1 MVIGFGGTNAGSVGV
16 WRLIASYVVDEGNGK
31 RTELLGH
38 EPYAYAMFEPG
49 GRMMVIGHAKN
60 RTPGTSTAAMAELFR
75 SMVAYSGKWSIDSEK
90 FVTKVDIA
98 ADPGWVGTTQVRY
111 YTFDGQTLSLR
122 TTPLEL
128 PTHPGR
134 KVVVY
139 ADWEKEG
146 CQPPSGG
153 TL

>member
-1 MVIGFGGTNAGSVGV
+1 MLDLVGV
-16 WRLIASYVVDEGNGK
+16 WRLIASYVVVEGTGE

-38 EPYAYAMFEPG
+38 EPYAYAIFEPG

-75 SMVAYSGKWSIDSEK
+75 SVVAYSGKWTIDSEK
-90 FVTKVDIA
+90 FATEVDIA

-111 YTFDGQTLSLR
+111 YTFDGQIRSLR
-122 TTPLEL
+122 TVPLEL
-128 PTHPGR
+128 ATHPGR
-134 KVVVY
+134 KAVVY
-139 ADWEKEG
+139 ADWKKEG
-146 CQPPSGG
+146 CQAPSQG

>member
-1 MVIGFGGTNAGSVGV
+1 MLDLVGV
-16 WRLIASYVVDEGNGK
+16 WRLIASYVVVEGTGE

-38 EPYAYAMFEPG
+38 EPYAYAIFEPG

-60 RTPGTSTAAMAELFR
+60 RTPGTSTAAIAELFR
-75 SMVAYSGKWSIDSEK
+75 SLVAYSGKWSIDSEK
-90 FVTKVDIA
+90 FATEVDIA
-98 ADPGWVGTTQVRY
+98 ADPTWVGTTQVRY

-122 TTPLEL
+122 TAPLEL
-128 PTHPGR
+128 PAHPGR

-146 CQPPSGG
+146 C
-153 TL
+153 

>member
-1 MVIGFGGTNAGSVGV
+1 MLDLVGV
-16 WRLIASYVVDEGNGK
+16 WRLIASYVVVEGTGE

-38 EPYAYAMFEPG
+38 EPYAYAIFEPG

-60 RTPGTSTAAMAELFR
+60 RTPGTSTAAIAELFR
-75 SMVAYSGKWSIDSEK
+75 SLVAYSGKWSIDSEK
-90 FVTKVDIA
+90 FATEVDIA
-98 ADPGWVGTTQVRY
+98 ADPTWVGTTQVRY

-122 TTPLEL
+122 TAPLEL
-128 PTHPGR
+128 PAHPGR

-146 CQPPSGG
+146 CQSPSGG

>member
-1 MVIGFGGTNAGSVGV
+1 MLDLVGV
-16 WRLIASYVVDEGNGK
+16 WRLIASYVVVEGTGE

-38 EPYAYAMFEPG
+38 EPYAYAIFAPG

-60 RTPGTSTAAMAELFR
+60 RTPGTSTAAIAELFR
-75 SMVAYSGKWSIDSEK
+75 SLVAYSGKWSIDSEK
-90 FVTKVDIA
+90 FATEVDIA
-98 ADPGWVGTTQVRY
+98 ADPTWVGTTQVRY

-122 TTPLEL
+122 TAPLEL
-128 PTHPGR
+128 PAHPGR

-153 TL
+153 IL

>member
-1 MVIGFGGTNAGSVGV
+1 MLDLVGV
-16 WRLIASYVVDEGNGK
+16 WRLVASYVVLEDTGE

-38 EPYAYAMFEPG
+38 EPSAYAIFEPG

-75 SMVAYSGKWSIDSEK
+75 SVVAYSGKWTIDSEK
-90 FVTKVDIA
+90 FATEVDIA

-111 YTFDGQTLSLR
+111 YTFDGQILSLR
-122 TTPLEL
+122 TAPLEL

-134 KVVVY
+134 KAVVY
-139 ADWEKEG
+139 AEWEKEG
-146 CQPPSGG
+146 CQSPSGG

>member
-1 MVIGFGGTNAGSVGV
+1 MVIGFGARMLDLVGV
-16 WRLIASYVVDEGNGK
+16 WRRIAIYVVVEATGE

-38 EPYAYAMFEPG
+38 EPYAYAIFEPG

-75 SMVAYSGKWSIDSEK
+75 SVVAYSGKWTIDSEK
-90 FVTKVDIA
+90 FATEVDIA

-111 YTFDGQTLSLR
+111 YTFNGQTLSLR
-122 TTPLEL
+122 TAPLEL
-128 PTHPGR
+128 PTHADR

-139 ADWEKEG
+139 ADWKKEG
-146 CQPPSGG
+146 CQAPSQG